1 MRSTLLAGPAP
12 DYTDPLGL
20 LSACH
25 RRMLGFCDL
34 LARMQPHLATRGAD
48 EEAVDAARRV
58 IHYFDTAAMLHH
70 LDEER
75 DLFPLLTRR
84 PTLVPLIDRLRAEHR
99 ELESQWQTLASQLRH
114 ILGGAVEAEAF
125 EDAVKLFCGTCREHI
140 DREET
145 QLLPAAQEC
154 LESHELRGLG
164 RAMAARRGLGAPQ

>member
-1 MRSTLLAGPAP
+1 MRSTLLAVPAP

-34 LARMQPHLATRGAD
+34 LARMQAHLGTRGVD

-58 IHYFDTAAMLHH
+58 MQYFDTAATWHH

-75 DLFPLLTRR
+75 DLFPLLTDQ
-84 PTLVPLIDRLRAEHR
+84 PTLVPLMERLQTEHR
-99 ELESQWQTLASQLRH
+99 ELESQWQTLSSQLGH
-114 ILGGAVEAEAF
+114 VLEGATEAKAL
-125 EDAVKLFCGTCREHI
+125 EDAVKVFCGTHRKHI

-145 QLLPAAQEC
+145 LLFPTARAC
-154 LESHELRGLG
+154 LRSHEVQRLG
-164 RAMAARRGLGAPQ
+164 RAMAARRGLGAQ

>member
-34 LARMQPHLATRGAD
+34 LARTQAHLATRGVD

-58 IHYFDTAAMLHH
+58 MHYFDTAATLHH

-75 DLFPLLTRR
+75 DLFPLLTDQ
-84 PTLVPLIDRLRAEHR
+84 PTLVPLMERLQTEHR
-99 ELESQWQTLASQLRH
+99 ELESRWQTLASQLRH
-114 ILGGAVEAEAF
+114 ILEGAIETRAS
-125 EDAVKLFCGTCREHI
+125 EDAVTLFCGTYREHI

-145 QLLPAAQEC
+145 LLLPAARAC
-154 LESHELRGLG
+154 LRSHEVQRLG
-164 RAMAARRGLGAPQ
+164 RAMAARRGLDAQ